1 MSACGAPVVALHC
14 SGSIGQ
20 QWNALAERLTSR
32 NAVHAPDLLGTAS
45 RGHWAGDKPFSLA
58 AEAAP
63 ILELIDRAQA
73 PVHLV
78 GHSYGGGLAL
88 HIALARPARIRSLAL
103 YEPTAFHLLKAIGG
117 PGAAALAE
125 IRAVARAVDRGVL
138 TGAYREAA
146 ARFVDYWNGAG
157 SWAAMPRRLQA
168 ALVGYLPKAC
178 LDFRALIDEP
188 GSLERLGRLGRFGLP
203 TLVLAGEHAPRPTR
217 LIAEAVATH
226 APGATIRTVPG
237 AGHMGPLTHAG
248 AVAGIIA
255 DFVTA
260 AERRSAG
267 TAALAA

>member
-1 MSACGAPVVALHC
+1 MSAAGAPVVALHC

-20 QWNALAERLTSR
+20 QWKALAERLAGR
-32 NAVHAPDLLGTAS
+32 HAVHAPDLLGTAS
-45 RGHWAGDKPFSLA
+45 RGHWAGDGPFSLA

-63 ILELIDRAQA
+63 ILEMIDRAEV

-88 HIALARPARIRSLAL
+88 HIALVRPARILSLTL
-103 YEPTAFHLLKAIGG
+103 YEPTAFHLLKAMGE

-125 IRAVARAVDRGVL
+125 IRAVARAVDDGVL
-138 TGAYREAA
+138 TGAYRDAA
-146 ARFVDYWNGAG
+146 ARFVDFWNGAG
-157 SWAAMPRRLQA
+157 SWAAMAPRLKA

-188 GSLERLGRLGRFGLP
+188 GSLERLGRLGSP

-217 LIAEAVATH
+217 LIAEAVARH
-226 APGATIRTVPG
+226 APGATLRTVPG

-248 AVAGIIA
+248 AVAASIGE
-255 DFVTA
+255 FVIA
-260 AERRSAG
+260 AERRWEG
-267 TAALAA
+267 NAALAA